1 MRAQASWAGIA
12 AQGQVQGQ
20 AGQVLGG
27 GLGWQGLGGLIQRP
41 VQGLEEVG
49 VQLLRRLLPLFPSG
63 DEHLHVPHGE
73 HPLQG
78 AHGGEVA
85 QMDGTVPLPV
95 RPGDQTVLDIV
106 VDHGRGEDLA
116 VVEMDQLAGHVGD
129 DLIHVKGQIRQLR
142 PGGGT
147 LLFQPLLQVQ
157 KLIQGRAPFQKWLSL
172 VYHKITDTAKEDH
185 TDPPFF
191 S

>member
-49 VQLLRRLLPLFPSG
+49 VQLLRRLLPLFPGG

-85 QMDGTVPLPV
+85 RWMGPYRFPSARGT
-95 RPGDQTVLDIV
+95 RPS
-106 VDHGRGEDLA
+106 
-116 VVEMDQLAGHVGD
+116 
-129 DLIHVKGQIRQLR
+129 LI
-142 PGGGT
+142 
-147 LLFQPLLQVQ
+147 
-157 KLIQGRAPFQKWLSL
+157 
-172 VYHKITDTAKEDH
+172 
-185 TDPPFF
+185 
-191 S
+191 